1 MKTGTTIATLLLC
14 LSCPSGAKTDDL
26 PRSRAVGAA
35 TKSDEWKREI
45 SARRGKYL
53 TWIID
58 AFGKLEPQM
67 TPLDGRAWSLNQA
80 RLFLNRDTDKASR
93 YFETVKL
100 TFDADFMGIRLL
112 KTWLDFRETDR
123 LSQQAQEHLRAIIR
137 DWPMDRKGGISHTA
151 RWPPGFTENHDLMHL
166 TIGLFSEQLRGQPME
181 PQLNQLKKFLSWRFE
196 RGFYEW
202 GSHRYQLH
210 YSNPLIV
217 LAIHAPVPDIRRA
230 AADQLSL
237 VLAERALMSVGGYLG
252 GPGMRSYDRNRGC
265 DYLDNNRYDSFLPT
279 VWLALGVGEPRFDF
293 RQSGGLE
300 PAGDGYGNGRDPR
313 LNQDEGMFLATTRLT
328 PHPIVHALL
337 DDVAARPELVYT
349 GRRASAGHPFQNA
362 HPRNPRSHQAV
373 VYYNTPHVSLGSLQY
388 LPEAGKM
395 SVSYNSRPRFFSVM
409 FAEKPEQV
417 LRTRLSDADL
427 QAGARS
433 YDYTADRVVQ
443 HRDWLIAAG
452 ELSASHGLTS
462 RRQGQWDLY
471 RVGRG
476 LCAHR
481 ELPGGWHVFQ
491 VSDLDRFRDEQAFVS
506 ALREPEIRDG
516 HALGASLHGDRIR
529 VNLQTMAIQ
538 INGVER
544 PPLTRMLH
552 DSPFMSSEFGSGRIT
567 IRTRQGQVTFDNSA
581 LKYESAPLPE
591 LVTGHARWGNSRS
604 DGETTTLTHVR
615 AMGGLSPRDRDCL
628 LKSVSILIPQNRDAS
643 ARVAVY
649 AGGSLEKG
657 PHADSPARLLFDFGL
672 TPKGKTGWLTLTH
685 PTGVS
690 IPAGTP
696 VWIAW
701 KGSSDGASVMYF
713 ENEPVRDQFQPDRGR
728 WDSQAISHR
737 PDAPWP
743 PTWPARD
750 TGGFDTARYS
760 CFLTLTTAQ

>member
-1 MKTGTTIATLLLC
+1 MKTRATIVAVLMGLSIPSVATTE
-14 LSCPSGAKTDDL
+14 DL
-26 PRSRAVGAA
+26 PKRRTTVAA
-35 TKSDEWKREI
+35 TTSDEWEQAI
-45 SARRGKYL
+45 SVRRGTYL
-53 TWIID
+53 DWIID
-58 AFGKLEPQM
+58 EFGKLEQAM

-93 YFETVKL
+93 YFETVML

-123 LSQQAQEHLRAIIR
+123 LSQQAKEHLGAIIR
-137 DWPMDRKGGISHTA
+137 DWPMDRKGGISRSA

-166 TIGLFSEQLRGQPME
+166 TIGLFSEQLRGQPIE

-217 LAIHAPVPDIRRA
+217 LATHAPDPDIRRG

-237 VLAERALMSVGGYLG
+237 ILAERALMSVGGYLG

-293 RQSGGLE
+293 RQSQGLE

-313 LNQDEGMFLATTRLT
+313 LNQDEGMFLATTRLI
-328 PHPIVHALL
+328 PHPIVNTLL
-337 DDVAARPELVYT
+337 GEVTSRQELVYT

-362 HPRNPRSHQAV
+362 SPRNPRSHQAV

-395 SVSYNSRPRFFSVM
+395 SVSYNSRPRFFSIM

-427 QAGARS
+427 KAGAKS
-433 YDYTADRVVQ
+433 YDYRADRVVQ

-462 RRQGQWDLY
+462 RSRGGWDLY

-476 LCAHR
+476 LCAHK
-481 ELPGGWHVFQ
+481 ELAGGWHVFQ
-491 VSDLDRFRDEQAFVS
+491 VSDLDRFRDEHAFVS
-506 ALREPEIRDG
+506 ALREPEIRNG
-516 HALGASLHGDRIR
+516 HAVGASLNGDQIR
-529 VNLQTMAIQ
+529 VDLKTMAIQ
-538 INGVER
+538 VNGVER

-552 DSPFMSSEFGSGRIT
+552 DSPLMSSEFGSGRIT
-567 IRTRQGQVTFDNSA
+567 IRTRQREVTFDNSA
-581 LKYESAPLPE
+581 LKYEPAPLPE
-591 LVTGHARWGNSRS
+591 LPPYHTRWGNSRS

-628 LKSVSILIPQNRDAS
+628 LKSVSILIPHNRDAS

-657 PHADSPARLLFDFGL
+657 PHADAPAELLFDFGL
-672 TPKGKTGWLTLTH
+672 TPKGKTGWLTLKH

-701 KGSSDGASVMYF
+701 KGASGDASVMYF
-713 ENEPVRDQFQPDRGR
+713 ENEPVRDEFQVNRGR
-728 WDSQAISHR
+728 WDSKAISHR
-737 PDAPWP
+737 PDEPWP
-743 PTWPARD
+743 QTWPVRD

-760 CFLTLTTAQ
+760 CFLTLTSAE

>member
-1 MKTGTTIATLLLC
+1 MFRLAVWLC
-14 LSCPSGAKTDDL
+14 LATRARGDGLLVLTSPGYAAVGVGEALVFEVVDASGAAAA
-26 PRSRAVGAA
+26 PVVRVGGEVAEA
-35 TKSDEWKREI
+35 LR
-45 SARRGKYL
+45 SAR
-53 TWIID
+53 
-58 AFGKLEPQM
+58 
-67 TPLDGRAWSLNQA
+67 PLADNATAWTF
-80 RLFLNRDTDKASR
+80 RLFLELGAH
-93 YFETVKL
+93 TVE
-100 TFDADFMGIRLL
+100 ACAGRCVSMI
-112 KTWLDFRETDR
+112 
-123 LSQQAQEHLRAIIR
+123 
-137 DWPMDRKGGISHTA
+137 A
-151 RWPPGFTENHDLMHL
+151 RVVRPAGHRSLQSFYHGRGDCAFTE
-166 TIGLFSEQLRGQPME
+166 SERV
-181 PQLNQLKKFLSWRFE
+181 
-196 RGFYEW
+196 
-202 GSHRYQLH
+202 
-210 YSNPLIV
+210 V
-217 LAIHAPVPDIRRA
+217 L
-230 AADQLSL
+230 
-237 VLAERALMSVGGYLG
+237 
-252 GPGMRSYDRNRGC
+252 
-265 DYLDNNRYDSFLPT
+265 
-279 VWLALGVGEPRFDF
+279 
-293 RQSGGLE
+293 
-300 PAGDGYGNGRDPR
+300 
-313 LNQDEGMFLATTRLT
+313 
-328 PHPIVHALL
+328 LL

-516 HALGASLHGDRIR
+516 HALGASLNSDRIR

-628 LKSVSILIPQNRDAS
+628 LKSVSILIPHNRDAS